1 MIRVDPIGGATDT
14 RRLPVDASGTSLYWV
29 GLNKAK
35 KSVEVDLKTAEGRAI
50 VTSLIAAPGPGIVVT
65 NSVGQGWL
73 SYDEL
78 RKHRSDL
85 IHVHI
90 LGRSDGKPAVDQ
102 AGRQFAY
109 HVATLM
115 GKGEGTLEAS
125 MVKAYVCKAAEWVSR
140 EAMQIHG
147 GFGYAEEY
155 TVSRLF
161 VDARVL
167 SIFEGADETLCL
179 KVIARRLIEASSNN

>member
-1 MIRVDPIGGATDT
+1 MTSSAAPLAGLQILDLSTYVAGPSSTMTMAQLGAEVIRVDPIGGATDT

-90 LGRSDGKPAVDQ
+90 LGRSDGKPAVDYTVNCEVGLPYLTGPIDFDRPVNRVLAALDD
-102 AGRQFAY
+102 AGR
-109 HVATLM
+109 ATM
-115 GKGEGTLEAS
+115 RATATFHSRDTTAPSEGT
-125 MVKAYVCKAAEWVSR
+125 SR
-140 EAMQIHG
+140 
-147 GFGYAEEY
+147 
-155 TVSRLF
+155 
-161 VDARVL
+161 
-167 SIFEGADETLCL
+167 
-179 KVIARRLIEASSNN
+179 